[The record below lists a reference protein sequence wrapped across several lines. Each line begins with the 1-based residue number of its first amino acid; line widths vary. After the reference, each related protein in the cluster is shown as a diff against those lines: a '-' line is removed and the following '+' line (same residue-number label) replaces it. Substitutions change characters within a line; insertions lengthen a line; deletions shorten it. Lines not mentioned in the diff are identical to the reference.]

1 MLRPGLGYPT
11 LYEVVTSPQIINE
24 LSNDEHLSE
33 WHTVAEK
40 ARRTKRK
47 RTRSRKKRRLNQ
59 TPARSMCNLHDF
71 IPKDFLKED
80 SSNEDDD
87 DDLFWKEE
95 VIQCCMVSSLEDEE
109 DCHLTTPQAKQ
120 KGNGKE
126 SSSIKAPKEMS
137 FEDHEVDQVLTSSR
151 KDEDEKGTPNKVL
164 LPRVLMVL
172 RNAPHNE
179 RTHYDVV
186 GHLKRIPA
194 QLSVYDALQ
203 MSSDHRRVLIQ
214 ALWTLK
220 NTKIKSTRSRSM
232 TSQCLQ

>member
-1 MLRPGLGYPT
+1 
-11 LYEVVTSPQIINE
+11 
-24 LSNDEHLSE
+24 
-33 WHTVAEK
+33 
-40 ARRTKRK
+40 
-47 RTRSRKKRRLNQ
+47 
-59 TPARSMCNLHDF
+59 MCNLHDF

-109 DCHLTTPQAKQ
+109 
-120 KGNGKE
+120 GNGKE

-164 LPRVLMVL
+164 IPRVLMVL

>member
-95 VIQCCMVSSLEDEE
+95 VIQCCMVSR
-109 DCHLTTPQAKQ
+109 
-120 KGNGKE
+120 NGKE

>member
-95 VIQCCMVSSLEDEE
+95 
-109 DCHLTTPQAKQ
+109 
-120 KGNGKE
+120 E

-194 QLSVYDALQ
+194 QLSVFDALQ